1 MNRKRATLAAS
12 AALAAALAAPTPA
25 MAAETIAY
33 RYDAHGRLVEV
44 RRTGS
49 VNNGVV
55 TTYKW
60 DKADNRIEKAKT
72 P

>member
-1 MNRKRATLAAS
+1 MNRKLAP
-12 AALAAALAAPTPA
+12 LAAAAAFAAGLTAATPA
-25 MAAETIAY
+25 TAAETIAY
-33 RYDAHGRLVEV
+33 SYDARGRLVQV
-44 RRTGS
+44 QRTGS

-60 DKADNRIEKAKT
+60 DRADNRIEKKKT